1 MEANISRRSENLRNR
16 QRHRRVSKVE
26 EIEAQ
31 MGPECTEVSMRS
43 ITKLPHFKSRYTVPA
58 SRGYYF
64 TDYVAACIAT
74 RIGSFLESACNA
86 LLGASLKHLTLVMTM
101 LAMCSVAPAVTYAAG
116 RPAVPATS
124 VQGSSSMKTVIDVR
138 TSPPVYLPG
147 PAIRVEV
154 YSTNPV
160 TPEVRARF
168 QEGIEQVLLMNDPRL
183 SVTQTAPDTAIDCTI
198 TDLTISPRIETRTRP
213 EYRRTG
219 QVVVTDSDTG
229 YSRTED
235 QFAYVDVPYRVL
247 VFEGRIGVKWEVTDI
262 ATGIRLY
269 SDTVYA
275 DYSNAREA
283 APDFGTGPIVSS
295 SVAPMDLNIAYLKL
309 ADRAAGLV
317 LAQLSPGV
325 HSEIVALSSG
335 KLKDASTLLA
345 SGRWSEALTLLSS
358 MPAFKEPK
366 DDAYRFY
373 STAVAQEA
381 IAYESQDPLEKMRQ
395 LEQSVNNYRR
405 AAELK
410 PGENMFWAPKDRA
423 ESALAQTS
431 AAVAQLGAL
440 EEAKKRRI
448 DATGPKPNAG
458 VRADLFRQT
467 NIRVPAPVV
476 IDNQTVVQWVKAG
489 RSTDYIIASIKHA
502 SGTRFDLSQVEV
514 LKLRRDGVSASVLK
528 AMANAQANARDRP
541 RAGVLGKVLT
551 TALSLLWLVPF
562 VVR

>member
-1 MEANISRRSENLRNR
+1 
-16 QRHRRVSKVE
+16 
-26 EIEAQ
+26 
-31 MGPECTEVSMRS
+31 MRS
-43 ITKLPHFKSRYTVPA
+43 NTGLSHFESRYTVPA
-58 SRGYYF
+58 SRGSYF
-64 TDYVAACIAT
+64 PDYVEARIAT
-74 RIGSFLESACNA
+74 RIDTFSISASNA
-86 LLGASLKHLTLVMTM
+86 LLAAPLKHLTILMTM
-101 LAMCSVAPAVTYAAG
+101 LAMCFVAPAVTYGAG
-116 RPAVPATS
+116 GPAVPAPA

-154 YSTNPV
+154 YSTNRL

-183 SVTQTAPDTAIDCTI
+183 SVSQTAADTAIDCTI
-198 TDLTISPRIETRTRP
+198 TDLDVSPRIEVRSRP

-219 QVVVTDSDTG
+219 QVVVTDSETG

-235 QFAYVDVPYRVL
+235 QFEYVDVPYRVL
-247 VFEGRIGVKWEVTDI
+247 VFEGRIRVKWEVTDI

-295 SVAPMDLNIAYLKL
+295 SVAPVDLNIAYLKL
-309 ADRAAGLV
+309 ADKAAGLI
-317 LAQLSPGV
+317 LAQLSPGI

-335 KLKDASTLLA
+335 RLKDASTLLA

-358 MPAFKEPK
+358 MPAFKDPK

-373 STAVAQEA
+373 SIAVAHEA
-381 IAYESQDPLEKMRQ
+381 LAYESQDPLEKERQ

-431 AAVAQLGAL
+431 AVVAQLGAL

-458 VRADLFRQT
+458 VRADLFRL
-467 NIRVPAPVV
+467 NNLPVPAPMV

-502 SGTRFDLSQVEV
+502 AGTRFDLSQVEL
-514 LKLRRDGVSASVLK
+514 LKLRRDGVSANVVK
-528 AMANAQANARDRP
+528 AMANAQTNFRERP
-541 RAGVLGKVLT
+541 RSSVLGKVFT